1 MTFTDGVATVSL
13 TAGSFVQADNLPNG
27 LTFTV
32 EEKDYSGEG
41 YESSLTAP
49 FTGVV
54 KGNVAITVD
63 VTNTRNTFGSLT
75 VTKKVNGNDAD
86 PTKEFTFTVT
96 LSDTTITGTFG
107 DMEFTDGV
115 ATIELKDGESRTA
128 SGLPNGVTYTVTE
141 ADYST
146 DGYSASK
153 TGDTGSIVGNA
164 EADAS
169 FVNTRNTYGDLT
181 VTKTVKGND
190 ADTGKAF
197 TFKVALSD
205 TTITGL
211 YGDMDFI
218 NGVASFELKNGHS
231 KTASGLPNGVTYT
244 VTENDYS
251 SEGYVTEST
260 DAEGTI
266 DDEKPATAAFT
277 NTRNKTVTY
286 GSLTISKVV
295 EGKEADLNQYFDFT
309 VTFDKEGTYSY
320 SGSKSG
326 TITSGGTIQ
335 LKHGESITITGIES
349 GTYYTVTEGPADGYL
364 QTATDRTGY
373 IKADQT
379 SHAQFVNTKSVGP
392 KTGDEQNAGMW
403 GAIGILSAALAAA
416 LAVMT
421 KRKEKAE

>member
-1 MTFTDGVATVSL
+1 M
-13 TAGSFVQADNLPNG
+13 
-27 LTFTV
+27 
-32 EEKDYSGEG
+32 
-41 YESSLTAP
+41 
-49 FTGVV
+49 
-54 KGNVAITVD
+54 
-63 VTNTRNTFGSLT
+63 
-75 VTKKVNGNDAD
+75 
-86 PTKEFTFTVT
+86 VT
-96 LSDTTITGTFG
+96 LSDAAISGQYG
-107 DMEFTDGV
+107 DMKFMDGKAQFT
-115 ATIELKDGESRTA
+115 LKDGGSVTA
-128 SGLPNGVTYTVTE
+128 NGLPNGIGYTVTE
-141 ADYST
+141 ADYS
-146 DGYSASK
+146 
-153 TGDTGSIVGNA
+153 
-164 EADAS
+164 AD
-169 FVNTRNTYGDLT
+169 
-181 VTKTVKGND
+181 
-190 ADTGKAF
+190 
-197 TFKVALSD
+197 
-205 TTITGL
+205 
-211 YGDMDFI
+211 
-218 NGVASFELKNGHS
+218 
-231 KTASGLPNGVTYT
+231 
-244 VTENDYS
+244 
-251 SEGYVTEST
+251 GYVTES
-260 DAEGTI
+260 EGEQGTI
-266 DDEKPATAAFT
+266 DDETPAIAAFT